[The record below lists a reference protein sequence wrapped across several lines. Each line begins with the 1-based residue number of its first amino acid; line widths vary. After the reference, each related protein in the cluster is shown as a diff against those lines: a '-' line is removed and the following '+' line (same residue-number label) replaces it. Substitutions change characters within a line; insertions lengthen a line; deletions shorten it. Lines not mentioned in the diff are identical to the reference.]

1 MLRRGR
7 DEPDADERSAVRR
20 DAVDDDYLDDD
31 DLEAL
36 EDLEEPRSFFE
47 RGWVRAVL
55 VLAALAVVLVVSL
68 PYLMRW
74 IDLSPPPAPRQA
86 AERPTPTPAVPAP
99 VTQAAPIAPA
109 TTPVTPAAP
118 APPEKAE
125 SAAPPVSPAPAPP
138 AAATGG
144 TQAATSVSDGAAAAA
159 RGKGDYWVQVGA
171 FGDAK
176 NAERLAAKLRD
187 AKMPV
192 EVTRA
197 DRSTTP
203 HVVRAGAYPTRAEAE
218 AALKELRATGV
229 TGFVAEGAPR

>member
-31 DLEAL
+31 DLETL

-74 IDLSPPPAPRQA
+74 IDPSPPPAPRQA
-86 AERPTPTPAVPAP
+86 AERPTPSPAVPAP

-118 APPEKAE
+118 APPEKTE
-125 SAAPPVSPAPAPP
+125 SVAPPASPAPAPP
-138 AAATGG
+138 AAATGE
-144 TQAATSVSDGAAAAA
+144 TQSAGAAAAA

-229 TGFVAEGAPR
+229 TGFVAQGAAR

>member
-20 DAVDDDYLDDD
+20 DAVGDDYLDDD

-47 RGWVRAVL
+47 RGWVRALL

-74 IDLSPPPAPRQA
+74 IDLSPPPPAPRQA
-86 AERPTPTPAVPAP
+86 AERPTPSPAVPAP

-118 APPEKAE
+118 APPAKTE

-138 AAATGG
+138 ATATGG
-144 TQAATSVSDGAAAAA
+144 TQAPMSGSDGAAAA
-159 RGKGDYWVQVGA
+159 GKGDYWVQVGA

-229 TGFVAEGAPR
+229 TGFVAQGAAR

>member
-20 DAVDDDYLDDD
+20 DTVDDDYLDDD

-74 IDLSPPPAPRQA
+74 IDLSPPPVPRQA
-86 AERPTPTPAVPAP
+86 AERPTPSPAVPAP

-118 APPEKAE
+118 APPEKTE

-144 TQAATSVSDGAAAAA
+144 TQAATGVSDGAAAP
-159 RGKGDYWVQVGA
+159 GKGDYWVQVGA

-218 AALKELRATGV
+218 AALKDLRATGV
-229 TGFVAEGAPR
+229 TGFVAQGAPR